1 MKRFLKI
8 TATVVAVVLVVAIVT
23 PLLLRGKI
31 GDIVKREANAMLAAR
46 LDFEKLDISLLRNFP
61 NASLNLKG
69 LTLVGTDRFEG
80 DTIVAARRITVVV
93 NLMSLVG
100 DEGFEV
106 RKIILASPALHAH
119 KLADGAVNWDV
130 MKLSEPADTTA
141 AEESAPSSFR
151 LSVRDFRLTDAVIR
165 YEDDST
171 GMELRTAPLSLRLSG
186 DMSAESTQLDL
197 DLLAGG
203 VDFTQGGVPLLH
215 DAELALDAEIDAD
228 LAEKRFTFSRNT
240 LRLNAIEMRLDGW
253 VQQVGDALAMDV
265 SAGCSKVRFKD
276 LLSLIPAFYKHEFRS
291 LAASGEL
298 SMELWAR
305 GQMHGAQLPAFELK
319 TEVHNGSFQY
329 SSLPKAVTDI
339 NIAAKVSNAG
349 GELDKTEVEIS
360 EFGLKMAGN
369 SLSATGYA
377 TNLMSD
383 PTFRATLSG
392 RVDLGGIREVYPLEK
407 GIDLAGRIAASMKL
421 SGRMSDIESGRYERI
436 SASGSLVVE
445 QLGLHVQQLPEVF
458 IRRAAAT
465 ISPQAMTLGEFGVKV
480 GGSDL
485 SATGQLTGYLG
496 YLMRGEQLAGR
507 LYVKSD
513 LLDLNEIRAAVP
525 ADAEAESAEAESAE
539 AEKPAEEV
547 AAAPAQAIVVPKNLN
562 LSLNAE
568 LKKVLFE
575 KMVITDIAGEMSVA
589 GGTLSLDRLGLQL
602 FDGKASASGRYSTA
616 ADPAHPTLSLAASI
630 AKASFPRTFE
640 EIEAVRQLAPIFE
653 KASGDYSLSID
664 MRTTLD
670 AAMSPDLMSLTAQGE
685 LSSENVSVEG
695 VEAFDKL
702 ADLLKNDKL
711 RRIEARDL
719 KIRFSIKDGR
729 VTTEPFDLKM
739 GDVNV
744 NMSGT
749 TGLDRTID
757 YTAKV
762 TLPAGV
768 GGVLGAVNVGIGGTF
783 TSPKITL
790 GVQETVEQVVS
801 NVVSEQLDNLTG
813 GRGGLFSDDTQTR
826 AAALREEAQ
835 RAGEK
840 LVEAAETQR
849 QKLVDAAA
857 KKGALAKIAAEA
869 AGDALVD
876 EAKKQSKAL
885 LEEAEKQIQKLTQEA
900 ESGAQQ

>member
-130 MKLSEPADTTA
+130 MKPSEPADTTA

-186 DMSAESTQLDL
+186 DMS
-197 DLLAGG
+197 
-203 VDFTQGGVPLLH
+203 
-215 DAELALDAEIDAD
+215 
-228 LAEKRFTFSRNT
+228 FSRNT

-265 SAGCSKVRFKD
+265 SAGCSEVRFKD

-392 RVDLGGIREVYPLEK
+392 RVDLGAIREVYPLEK
-407 GIDLAGRIAASMKL
+407 GIDLAGRIAASLKL
-421 SGRMSDIESGRYERI
+421 SGRMSDVESGRYERI

-445 QLGLHVQQLPEVF
+445 QLGLHVPQLPEVF

-465 ISPQAMTLGEFGVKV
+465 ISPQAMTLGEFGVTV

-525 ADAEAESAEAESAE
+525 ADAEAESAD
-539 AEKPAEEV
+539 AEKPAEEA

-602 FDGKASASGRYSTA
+602 FGGKASASGRYSTA

-685 LSSENVSVEG
+685 ISSENVSVEG
-695 VEAFDKL
+695 VEVFDKL

-801 NVVSEQLDNLTG
+801 NVVSEQIDNLTG
-813 GRGGLFSDDTQTR
+813 GRGGLLSDDTQTR

>member
-130 MKLSEPADTTA
+130 MKPSEPADTTA
-141 AEESAPSSFR
+141 AEEAAPSSFR

-265 SAGCSKVRFKD
+265 SAGCSEVRFKD

-392 RVDLGGIREVYPLEK
+392 RVDLGAIREVYPLEK
-407 GIDLAGRIAASMKL
+407 GIDLAGRIAASLKL
-421 SGRMSDIESGRYERI
+421 SGRMSDVESGRYERI

-445 QLGLHVQQLPEVF
+445 QLGLHVPQLPEVF

-525 ADAEAESAEAESAE
+525 ADAEAESAEAE
-539 AEKPAEEV
+539 KPAEEV

-602 FDGKASASGRYSTA
+602 FGGKASASGRYSTA

-685 LSSENVSVEG
+685 ISSENVSVEG
-695 VEAFDKL
+695 VEVFDKL

-801 NVVSEQLDNLTG
+801 NVVSEQIDNLTG
-813 GRGGLFSDDTQTR
+813 GRGGLLSDDTQTR

>member
-130 MKLSEPADTTA
+130 MKPSEQADTTA

-228 LAEKRFTFSRNT
+228 LAEGRFTFSRNT

-265 SAGCSKVRFKD
+265 SAGCSEVRFKD

-392 RVDLGGIREVYPLEK
+392 RVDLGAIREVYPLEK

-421 SGRMSDIESGRYERI
+421 SGRMSDVESGRYERI

-465 ISPQAMTLGEFGVKV
+465 ISPQAMTLGEFGVTV

-525 ADAEAESAEAESAE
+525 ADAEAESAD
-539 AEKPAEEV
+539 AEKPAEEA

-602 FDGKASASGRYSTA
+602 FGGKASASGRYSTA

-685 LSSENVSVEG
+685 ISSENVSVEG
-695 VEAFDKL
+695 VEVFDKL

-801 NVVSEQLDNLTG
+801 NVVSEQIDNLTG
-813 GRGGLFSDDTQTR
+813 GRGGLLSDDTQTR

>member
-130 MKLSEPADTTA
+130 MKPSEQADTTA

-228 LAEKRFTFSRNT
+228 LAEGRFTFSRNT

-265 SAGCSKVRFKD
+265 SAGCSEVRFKD

-392 RVDLGGIREVYPLEK
+392 RVDLGAIREVYPLEK

-421 SGRMSDIESGRYERI
+421 SGRMSDVESGRYERI

-465 ISPQAMTLGEFGVKV
+465 ISPQAMTLGEFGVTV

-525 ADAEAESAEAESAE
+525 ADAEAESAD
-539 AEKPAEEV
+539 AEKPAEEA

-602 FDGKASASGRYSTA
+602 FGGKASASGRYSTA

-685 LSSENVSVEG
+685 ISSENVSVEG
-695 VEAFDKL
+695 VEVFDKL

-744 NMSGT
+744 NMSGI

-801 NVVSEQLDNLTG
+801 NVVSEQIDNLTG
-813 GRGGLFSDDTQTR
+813 GRGGLLSDDTQTR

>member
-8 TATVVAVVLVVAIVT
+8 TATVVAVVLVVAIVA
-23 PLLLRGKI
+23 PLLFRGRI
-31 GDIVKREANAMLAAR
+31 VEIVKREANGMLTAR

-69 LTLVGTDRFEG
+69 LTLVGTERFEG
-80 DTIVAARRITVVV
+80 DTIVAAKRISVVV

-106 RKIILASPALHAH
+106 RKIVLASPAVHAH

-130 MKLSEPADTTA
+130 MKPSGEADTTA

-165 YEDDST
+165 YEDDSM

-265 SAGCSKVRFKD
+265 SAGCSEVRFKD

-392 RVDLGGIREVYPLEK
+392 RVDLGAIREVYPLEK
-407 GIDLAGRIAASMKL
+407 GIDLAGRIAASLKL
-421 SGRMSDIESGRYERI
+421 SGRMSDVESGRYERI

-445 QLGLHVQQLPEVF
+445 QLGLHVPQLPEVF

-465 ISPQAMTLGEFGVKV
+465 ISPQAMTLGEFGVTV

-525 ADAEAESAEAESAE
+525 ADAEAESAD
-539 AEKPAEEV
+539 AEKPAEEA

-685 LSSENVSVEG
+685 ISSENVSVEG
-695 VEAFDKL
+695 VEVFDKL

-801 NVVSEQLDNLTG
+801 NVVSEQIDNLTG
-813 GRGGLFSDDTQTR
+813 GRGGLLSDDTQTR

>member
-130 MKLSEPADTTA
+130 MKPSEPADTTA

-228 LAEKRFTFSRNT
+228 LAEGRFTFSRNT

-265 SAGCSKVRFKD
+265 SAGCSEVRFKD

-392 RVDLGGIREVYPLEK
+392 RVDLGAIREVYPLEK
-407 GIDLAGRIAASMKL
+407 GIDLAGRIAASLKL
-421 SGRMSDIESGRYERI
+421 SGRMSDVESGRYERI

-445 QLGLHVQQLPEVF
+445 QLGLHVPQLPEVF

-525 ADAEAESAEAESAE
+525 ADAEAESAE

-685 LSSENVSVEG
+685 ISSENVSVEG
-695 VEAFDKL
+695 VEVFDKL

-801 NVVSEQLDNLTG
+801 NVVSEQIDNLTG

>member
-130 MKLSEPADTTA
+130 MKPSEPADTTA

-228 LAEKRFTFSRNT
+228 LAEGRFTFSRNT

-265 SAGCSKVRFKD
+265 SAGCSEVRFKD

-392 RVDLGGIREVYPLEK
+392 RVDLGAIREVYPLEK

-421 SGRMSDIESGRYERI
+421 SGRMSDVESGRYERI

-525 ADAEAESAEAESAE
+525 ADAEAESAD
-539 AEKPAEEV
+539 AEKPAEEA

-602 FDGKASASGRYSTA
+602 FGGKASASGRYSTA

-685 LSSENVSVEG
+685 ISSENVSVEG
-695 VEAFDKL
+695 VEVFDKL

-801 NVVSEQLDNLTG
+801 NVVSEQIDNLTG
-813 GRGGLFSDDTQTR
+813 GRGGLLSDDTQTR
-826 AAALREEAQ
+826 AEALREEAR

-840 LVEAAETQR
+840 LVEAAEEQCR
-849 QKLVDAAA
+849 KLVDAAA

-869 AGDALVD
+869 AGEALVS
-876 EAKKQSKAL
+876 EAKKQAQAL
-885 LEEAEKQIQKLTQEA
+885 VAEAEKQIEKLSEKEQ
-900 ESGAQQ
+900 

>member
-130 MKLSEPADTTA
+130 MKPSEPADTTA
-141 AEESAPSSFR
+141 AEEAAPSSFR

-228 LAEKRFTFSRNT
+228 LAEGRFTFSRNT

-265 SAGCSKVRFKD
+265 SAGCSEVRFKD

-392 RVDLGGIREVYPLEK
+392 RVDLGAIREVYPLEK
-407 GIDLAGRIAASMKL
+407 GIDLTGRIAASMKL
-421 SGRMSDIESGRYERI
+421 SGRMSDVESGRYERI

-465 ISPQAMTLGEFGVKV
+465 ISPQAMTLGEFGVTV

-525 ADAEAESAEAESAE
+525 ADAEAESAD
-539 AEKPAEEV
+539 AEKPAEEA

-589 GGTLSLDRLGLQL
+589 GGTLSLDRLRLQL
-602 FDGKASASGRYSTA
+602 FGGKASASGRYSTA

-801 NVVSEQLDNLTG
+801 NVVSEQIDNLTG
-813 GRGGLFSDDTQTR
+813 GRGGLLSDDTQTR

>member
-130 MKLSEPADTTA
+130 MKPSEQADTTA

-228 LAEKRFTFSRNT
+228 LAEGRFTFSRNT

-265 SAGCSKVRFKD
+265 SAGCSEVRFKD

-392 RVDLGGIREVYPLEK
+392 RVDLGAIREVYPLEK
-407 GIDLAGRIAASMKL
+407 GIDLAGRIAASLKL
-421 SGRMSDIESGRYERI
+421 SGRMSDVESGRYERI

-445 QLGLHVQQLPEVF
+445 QLGLHVPQLPEVF

-465 ISPQAMTLGEFGVKV
+465 ISPQAMTLGEFGVTV

-525 ADAEAESAEAESAE
+525 ADAEAESAD
-539 AEKPAEEV
+539 AEKPAEE
-547 AAAPAQAIVVPKNLN
+547 AAAVPAQAIVVPKNLN

-575 KMVITDIAGEMSVA
+575 KMAITDIAGEMSVA
-589 GGTLSLDRLGLQL
+589 GGTLSLDRLELQL
-602 FDGKASASGRYSTA
+602 FGGKASASGRYSTA

-685 LSSENVSVEG
+685 ISSENVSVEG

-801 NVVSEQLDNLTG
+801 NVVSEQIDNLTG
-813 GRGGLFSDDTQTR
+813 GRGGLLSDDTQTR

-857 KKGALAKIAAEA
+857 KKGTLAKIAAEA

-885 LEEAEKQIQKLTQEA
+885 LEEAEKQIQKLMQEA

>member
-130 MKLSEPADTTA
+130 MKPSEPADTTA

-685 LSSENVSVEG
+685 ISSENVSVEG
-695 VEAFDKL
+695 VEVFDKL

-801 NVVSEQLDNLTG
+801 NVVSEQIDNLTG
-813 GRGGLFSDDTQTR
+813 GRGGLLSDDTQTR

>member
-80 DTIVAARRITVVV
+80 DTIVAAKRISVVV

-228 LAEKRFTFSRNT
+228 LAEGRFTFSRNT

-265 SAGCSKVRFKD
+265 SAGCSEVRFKD

-392 RVDLGGIREVYPLEK
+392 RVDLGAIREVYPLEK

-421 SGRMSDIESGRYERI
+421 SGRMSDVESGRYERI

-445 QLGLHVQQLPEVF
+445 QLGLHVPQLPEVF

-465 ISPQAMTLGEFGVKV
+465 ISPQAMTLGEFGVTV

-525 ADAEAESAEAESAE
+525 ADAEAESAE

-685 LSSENVSVEG
+685 ISSENVSVEG
-695 VEAFDKL
+695 VEVFDKL

-801 NVVSEQLDNLTG
+801 NVVSEQIDNLTG
-813 GRGGLFSDDTQTR
+813 GRGGLLSDDTQTR

>member
-130 MKLSEPADTTA
+130 MKPSEQADTTA

-265 SAGCSKVRFKD
+265 SAGCSEVRFKD

-392 RVDLGGIREVYPLEK
+392 RVDLGAIREVYPLEK
-407 GIDLAGRIAASMKL
+407 GIDLAGRIAASLKL
-421 SGRMSDIESGRYERI
+421 SGRMSDVESGRYERI

-445 QLGLHVQQLPEVF
+445 QLGLHVPQLPEVF

-525 ADAEAESAEAESAE
+525 ADAEAESAD
-539 AEKPAEEV
+539 AEKPAEEA

-602 FDGKASASGRYSTA
+602 FGGKASASGRYSTA

-685 LSSENVSVEG
+685 ISSENVSVEG
-695 VEAFDKL
+695 VEVFDKL

-801 NVVSEQLDNLTG
+801 NVVSEQIDNLTG
-813 GRGGLFSDDTQTR
+813 GRGGLLSDDTQTR

>member
-130 MKLSEPADTTA
+130 MKPSEPADTTA

-265 SAGCSKVRFKD
+265 SAGCSEVRFKD

-349 GELDKTEVEIS
+349 SELDKTEVEIS

-392 RVDLGGIREVYPLEK
+392 RVDLGAIREVYPLEK
-407 GIDLAGRIAASMKL
+407 GIDLAGRIAASLKL
-421 SGRMSDIESGRYERI
+421 SGRMSDVESGRYERI

-445 QLGLHVQQLPEVF
+445 QLGLHVPQLPEVF

-525 ADAEAESAEAESAE
+525 ADAEAESAD

-685 LSSENVSVEG
+685 ISSENVSVEG
-695 VEAFDKL
+695 VEVFDKL

-801 NVVSEQLDNLTG
+801 NVVSEQIDNLTG
-813 GRGGLFSDDTQTR
+813 GRGGLLSDDTQTR

>member
-69 LTLVGTDRFEG
+69 LTLVGTERFEG

-130 MKLSEPADTTA
+130 MKPSEPADTTA

-228 LAEKRFTFSRNT
+228 LAEGRFTFSRNT

-265 SAGCSKVRFKD
+265 SAGCSEVRFKD

-392 RVDLGGIREVYPLEK
+392 RVDLAAIREVYPLEK

-421 SGRMSDIESGRYERI
+421 AGRMSDVESGRYERI

-525 ADAEAESAEAESAE
+525 ADAEAESAE

-685 LSSENVSVEG
+685 ISSENVSVEG
-695 VEAFDKL
+695 VEVFDKL

-801 NVVSEQLDNLTG
+801 NVVSEQIDSLTG
-813 GRGGLFSDDTQTR
+813 GRGGLLSDDTQTR

>member
-8 TATVVAVVLVVAIVT
+8 TATVVAVVLVVAIVA
-23 PLLLRGKI
+23 PLLFRGRI
-31 GDIVKREANAMLAAR
+31 VEIVKREANGMLTAR

-69 LTLVGTDRFEG
+69 LTLVGTERFEG
-80 DTIVAARRITVVV
+80 DTIVAAKRISVVV

-106 RKIILASPALHAH
+106 RKIVLASPAVHAH

-130 MKLSEPADTTA
+130 MKPSGEADTTA

-228 LAEKRFTFSRNT
+228 LAEGRFTFSRNT

-265 SAGCSKVRFKD
+265 SAGCSEVRFKD

-392 RVDLGGIREVYPLEK
+392 RVDLGAIREVYPLEK
-407 GIDLAGRIAASMKL
+407 GIDLAGRIAASLKL
-421 SGRMSDIESGRYERI
+421 SGRMSDVESGRYERI

-445 QLGLHVQQLPEVF
+445 QLGLHVPQLPEVF

-525 ADAEAESAEAESAE
+525 ADAEAESAD
-539 AEKPAEEV
+539 AEKPAEEA

-685 LSSENVSVEG
+685 ISSENVSVEG
-695 VEAFDKL
+695 VEVFDKL

-801 NVVSEQLDNLTG
+801 NVVSEQIDNLTG
-813 GRGGLFSDDTQTR
+813 GRGGLLSDDTQTR

>member
-130 MKLSEPADTTA
+130 MKPSEPADTTA

-228 LAEKRFTFSRNT
+228 LAEGRFTFSRNT

-265 SAGCSKVRFKD
+265 SAGCSEVRFKD

-392 RVDLGGIREVYPLEK
+392 RVDLGAIREVYPLEK

-421 SGRMSDIESGRYERI
+421 AGRMSDVESGRYERI

-465 ISPQAMTLGEFGVKV
+465 ISPQAMTLGEFGVTV

-525 ADAEAESAEAESAE
+525 ADAEAESAEAE
-539 AEKPAEEV
+539 KPAEEA

-602 FDGKASASGRYSTA
+602 FGGKASASGRYSTA

-685 LSSENVSVEG
+685 ISSENVSVEG
-695 VEAFDKL
+695 VEVFDKL

-801 NVVSEQLDNLTG
+801 NVVSEQIDNLTG
-813 GRGGLFSDDTQTR
+813 GRGGLLSDDTQTR

-857 KKGALAKIAAEA
+857 KKGTLAKIAAEA

>member
-106 RKIILASPALHAH
+106 RKIILASPAVHAH

-130 MKLSEPADTTA
+130 MKPSGEADTTA

-228 LAEKRFTFSRNT
+228 LAEGRFTFSRNT

-265 SAGCSKVRFKD
+265 SAGCSEVRFKD

-392 RVDLGGIREVYPLEK
+392 RVDLGAIREVYPLEK

-421 SGRMSDIESGRYERI
+421 SGRMSDVESGRYERI

-465 ISPQAMTLGEFGVKV
+465 ISPQAMTLGEFGVTV

-525 ADAEAESAEAESAE
+525 ADAEAESAD
-539 AEKPAEEV
+539 AEKPAEEA

-602 FDGKASASGRYSTA
+602 FGGKASASGRYSTA

-685 LSSENVSVEG
+685 ISSENVSVEG
-695 VEAFDKL
+695 VEVFDKL

-801 NVVSEQLDNLTG
+801 NVVSEQIDNLTG
-813 GRGGLFSDDTQTR
+813 GRGGLLSDDTQTR

>member
-130 MKLSEPADTTA
+130 MKPSGEADTTA

-228 LAEKRFTFSRNT
+228 LAEGRFTFSRNT

-265 SAGCSKVRFKD
+265 SAGCSEVRFKD

-392 RVDLGGIREVYPLEK
+392 RVDLGAIREVYPLEK

-421 SGRMSDIESGRYERI
+421 SGRMSDVESGRYERI

-445 QLGLHVQQLPEVF
+445 QLGLHVPQLPEVF

-525 ADAEAESAEAESAE
+525 ADAEAESAD
-539 AEKPAEEV
+539 AEKPAEEA

-685 LSSENVSVEG
+685 ISSENVSVEG
-695 VEAFDKL
+695 VEVFDKL

-801 NVVSEQLDNLTG
+801 NVVSEQIDNLTG
-813 GRGGLFSDDTQTR
+813 GRGGLLSDDTQTR

>member
-130 MKLSEPADTTA
+130 MKPSEQADTTA

-171 GMELRTAPLSLRLSG
+171 GMELRTAPLTLRLSG

-339 NIAAKVSNAG
+339 NIAAKVSNAC

-392 RVDLGGIREVYPLEK
+392 RVDLGAIREVYPLEK

-421 SGRMSDIESGRYERI
+421 SGRMSDVESGRYERI

-465 ISPQAMTLGEFGVKV
+465 ISPQAMTLGEFGVTV

-525 ADAEAESAEAESAE
+525 ADAEAESAD
-539 AEKPAEEV
+539 AEKPAEEAV
-547 AAAPAQAIVVPKNLN
+547 AAPAQAIVVPKNLN

-602 FDGKASASGRYSTA
+602 FGGKASASGRYSTA

-685 LSSENVSVEG
+685 ISSENVSVEG
-695 VEAFDKL
+695 VEVFDKL

-729 VTTEPFDLKM
+729 VITEPFDLKM

-801 NVVSEQLDNLTG
+801 NVVSEQIDNLTG
-813 GRGGLFSDDTQTR
+813 GRGGLLSDDTQTR

>member
-130 MKLSEPADTTA
+130 MKPSEQADTTA

-151 LSVRDFRLTDAVIR
+151 LSVRDFRLTDAVIH

-203 VDFTQGGVPLLH
+203 VDFMQGGVPLLH

-265 SAGCSKVRFKD
+265 SAGCSEVRFKD

-392 RVDLGGIREVYPLEK
+392 RVDLGAIREVYPLEK

-421 SGRMSDIESGRYERI
+421 SGRMSDVESGRYERI

-465 ISPQAMTLGEFGVKV
+465 ISPQAMTLGEFGVTV

-525 ADAEAESAEAESAE
+525 ADAEAESAD
-539 AEKPAEEV
+539 AEKPAEEA

-602 FDGKASASGRYSTA
+602 FGGKASASGRYSTA

-685 LSSENVSVEG
+685 ISSENVSVEG
-695 VEAFDKL
+695 VEVFDKL

-801 NVVSEQLDNLTG
+801 NVVSEQIDNLTG
-813 GRGGLFSDDTQTR
+813 GRGGLLSDDTQTR

>member
-130 MKLSEPADTTA
+130 MKPSEPADTTA

-228 LAEKRFTFSRNT
+228 LAEGRFTFSRNT

-265 SAGCSKVRFKD
+265 SAGCSEVRFKD

-392 RVDLGGIREVYPLEK
+392 RVDLGAIREVYPLEK

-421 SGRMSDIESGRYERI
+421 AGRMSDVESGRYERI

-465 ISPQAMTLGEFGVKV
+465 ISPQAMTLGEFGVTV

-525 ADAEAESAEAESAE
+525 ADAEAESAEAE
-539 AEKPAEEV
+539 KPAEEA

-589 GGTLSLDRLGLQL
+589 GGTLSLDQLGLQL
-602 FDGKASASGRYSTA
+602 FGGKASASGRYSTA

-685 LSSENVSVEG
+685 ISSENVSVEG
-695 VEAFDKL
+695 VEVFDKL

-801 NVVSEQLDNLTG
+801 NVVSEQIDNLTG
-813 GRGGLFSDDTQTR
+813 GRGGLLSDDTQTR

>member
-130 MKLSEPADTTA
+130 MKPSEPADTTA
-141 AEESAPSSFR
+141 AEEAAPSSFR

-228 LAEKRFTFSRNT
+228 LAEGRFTFSRNT

-265 SAGCSKVRFKD
+265 SAGCSEVRFKD

-360 EFGLKMAGN
+360 EFDLKMAGN

-392 RVDLGGIREVYPLEK
+392 RVDLGAIREVYPLEK

-421 SGRMSDIESGRYERI
+421 AGRMSDVESGRYERI

-465 ISPQAMTLGEFGVKV
+465 ISPQAMTLGEFGVTV

-525 ADAEAESAEAESAE
+525 ADAEAESAD
-539 AEKPAEEV
+539 AEKPAEEA

-602 FDGKASASGRYSTA
+602 FGGKASASGRYFTA

-685 LSSENVSVEG
+685 ISSENVSVEG
-695 VEAFDKL
+695 VEVFDKL

-801 NVVSEQLDNLTG
+801 NVVSEQIDNLTG
-813 GRGGLFSDDTQTR
+813 GRGGLLSDDTQTR

>member
-130 MKLSEPADTTA
+130 MKPSEQADTTA

-265 SAGCSKVRFKD
+265 SAGCSEVRFKD

-392 RVDLGGIREVYPLEK
+392 RVDLGAIREVYPLEK

-421 SGRMSDIESGRYERI
+421 AGRMSDVESGRYERI

-458 IRRAAAT
+458 IRRAAVT
-465 ISPQAMTLGEFGVKV
+465 ISPQAMTLGEFGVTV

-525 ADAEAESAEAESAE
+525 ADAEAESAEAE
-539 AEKPAEEV
+539 KPAEEV
-547 AAAPAQAIVVPKNLN
+547 AAASAQAIVVPKNLN

-670 AAMSPDLMSLTAQGE
+670 AAMSPDLMSVTAQGE
-685 LSSENVSVEG
+685 ISSENVSVEG
-695 VEAFDKL
+695 VEVFDKL

-749 TGLDRTID
+749 TGLDRTIN

-801 NVVSEQLDNLTG
+801 NVVSEQIDNLTG
-813 GRGGLFSDDTQTR
+813 GRGGLLSDDTQTR

>member
-130 MKLSEPADTTA
+130 MKPSEQADTTA

-265 SAGCSKVRFKD
+265 SAGCSEVRFKD

-392 RVDLGGIREVYPLEK
+392 RVDLGAIREVYPLEK

-421 SGRMSDIESGRYERI
+421 SGRMSDVESGRYERI

-525 ADAEAESAEAESAE
+525 ADAEAESAD
-539 AEKPAEEV
+539 AEKPAEEA

-602 FDGKASASGRYSTA
+602 FGGKASASGRYSTA

-685 LSSENVSVEG
+685 ISSENVSVEG
-695 VEAFDKL
+695 VEVFDKL

-801 NVVSEQLDNLTG
+801 NVVSEQIDNLTG
-813 GRGGLFSDDTQTR
+813 GRGGLLSDDTQTR

>member
-130 MKLSEPADTTA
+130 MKPSEPADTTA

-228 LAEKRFTFSRNT
+228 LAEGRFTFSRNT

-265 SAGCSKVRFKD
+265 SAGCSEVRFKD

-392 RVDLGGIREVYPLEK
+392 RVDLGAIREVYPLEK

-421 SGRMSDIESGRYERI
+421 SGRMSDVESGRYERI

-465 ISPQAMTLGEFGVKV
+465 ISPQAMTLGEFGVTV

-525 ADAEAESAEAESAE
+525 ADAEAESAE

-685 LSSENVSVEG
+685 ISSENVSVEG
-695 VEAFDKL
+695 VEVFDKL

-801 NVVSEQLDNLTG
+801 NVVSEQIDNLTG
-813 GRGGLFSDDTQTR
+813 GRGGLLSDDTQTR

>member
-130 MKLSEPADTTA
+130 MKPSEQADTTA

-265 SAGCSKVRFKD
+265 SAGCSEVRFKD

-392 RVDLGGIREVYPLEK
+392 RVDLGAIREVYPLEK

-421 SGRMSDIESGRYERI
+421 SGRMSDVESGRYERI

-465 ISPQAMTLGEFGVKV
+465 ISPQAMTLGEFGVTV

-513 LLDLNEIRAAVP
+513 LLDLNEIRATVP
-525 ADAEAESAEAESAE
+525 ADAEAESAD

-602 FDGKASASGRYSTA
+602 FGGKASASGRYSTA

-685 LSSENVSVEG
+685 ISSENVSVEG
-695 VEAFDKL
+695 VEVFDKL

-801 NVVSEQLDNLTG
+801 NVVSEQIDNLTG
-813 GRGGLFSDDTQTR
+813 GRGGLLSDDTQTR

>member
-130 MKLSEPADTTA
+130 MKPSEQADTTA

-265 SAGCSKVRFKD
+265 SAGCSEVRFKD

-392 RVDLGGIREVYPLEK
+392 RVDLGAIREVYPLEK

-421 SGRMSDIESGRYERI
+421 SGRMSDVESGRYERI

-465 ISPQAMTLGEFGVKV
+465 ISPQAMTLGEFGVTV

-525 ADAEAESAEAESAE
+525 ADAEAESAE

-602 FDGKASASGRYSTA
+602 FGGKASASGRYSTA

-685 LSSENVSVEG
+685 ISSENVSVEG
-695 VEAFDKL
+695 VEVFDKL

-801 NVVSEQLDNLTG
+801 NVVSEQIDNLTG
-813 GRGGLFSDDTQTR
+813 GRGGLLSDDTQTR

>member
-31 GDIVKREANAMLAAR
+31 GDIVKREANAMLTAR

-69 LTLVGTDRFEG
+69 LTLVGTERFEG
-80 DTIVAARRITVVV
+80 DTIVAAKRISVVV

-106 RKIILASPALHAH
+106 RKIILASPAVHAH

-130 MKLSEPADTTA
+130 MKPSEQADTTA

-228 LAEKRFTFSRNT
+228 LAEGRFTFSRNT

-265 SAGCSKVRFKD
+265 SAGCSEVRFKD

-392 RVDLGGIREVYPLEK
+392 RVDLGAIREVYPLEK

-421 SGRMSDIESGRYERI
+421 AGRMSDVESGRYERI

-465 ISPQAMTLGEFGVKV
+465 ISPQAMTLGEFGVTV

-513 LLDLNEIRAAVP
+513 MLDLNEIRAAVP
-525 ADAEAESAEAESAE
+525 ADAEAESAEAE
-539 AEKPAEEV
+539 KPAEEA

-685 LSSENVSVEG
+685 ISSENVSVEG
-695 VEAFDKL
+695 VEVFDKL

-801 NVVSEQLDNLTG
+801 NVVSEQIDNLTG
-813 GRGGLFSDDTQTR
+813 GRGGLLSDDTQTR
-826 AAALREEAQ
+826 AAALREEAR

-840 LVEAAETQR
+840 LVEAAEEQCR
-849 QKLVDAAA
+849 KLVDAAA

-869 AGDALVD
+869 AGEALVS
-876 EAKKQSKAL
+876 EAKKQAQAL
-885 LEEAEKQIQKLTQEA
+885 VAEAEKQIEKLSEKEQ
-900 ESGAQQ
+900 

>member
-130 MKLSEPADTTA
+130 MKPSEQADTTA

-228 LAEKRFTFSRNT
+228 LAEGCFTFSRNT

-265 SAGCSKVRFKD
+265 SAGCSEVRFKD

-392 RVDLGGIREVYPLEK
+392 RVDLGAIREVYPLEK
-407 GIDLAGRIAASMKL
+407 GIDLAGRIAASLKL
-421 SGRMSDIESGRYERI
+421 SGRMSDVESGRYERI

-445 QLGLHVQQLPEVF
+445 QLGLHVPQLPEVF

-513 LLDLNEIRAAVP
+513 LLDLNEIRTAVP
-525 ADAEAESAEAESAE
+525 ADAEAESAD
-539 AEKPAEEV
+539 AEKPAEEA

-602 FDGKASASGRYSTA
+602 FGGKASASGRYSTT

-685 LSSENVSVEG
+685 ISSENVSVEG
-695 VEAFDKL
+695 VEVFDKL

-801 NVVSEQLDNLTG
+801 NVVSEQIDNLTG
-813 GRGGLFSDDTQTR
+813 GRGGLLSDDTQTR

>member
-130 MKLSEPADTTA
+130 MKPSEPADTTA

-228 LAEKRFTFSRNT
+228 LAEGRFTFSRNT

-265 SAGCSKVRFKD
+265 SAGCSEVRFKD

-392 RVDLGGIREVYPLEK
+392 RVDLGAIREVYPLEK
-407 GIDLAGRIAASMKL
+407 GIDLAGRIAASLKL
-421 SGRMSDIESGRYERI
+421 SGRMSDVESGRYERI

-445 QLGLHVQQLPEVF
+445 QLGLHVPQLPEVF

-465 ISPQAMTLGEFGVKV
+465 ISPQTMTLGEFGVTV

-525 ADAEAESAEAESAE
+525 ADAEAESAD
-539 AEKPAEEV
+539 AEKPAEEA

-602 FDGKASASGRYSTA
+602 FGGKASASGRYSTA

-685 LSSENVSVEG
+685 ISSENVSVEG
-695 VEAFDKL
+695 VEVFDKL

-719 KIRFSIKDGR
+719 KIRFSIKNGR

-801 NVVSEQLDNLTG
+801 NVVSDQIDNLTG
-813 GRGGLFSDDTQTR
+813 GRGGLLSDDTQTR

>member
-100 DEGFEV
+100 EEGFEV

-130 MKLSEPADTTA
+130 MKPSEPADTTA

-228 LAEKRFTFSRNT
+228 LAEGRFTFSRNT

-265 SAGCSKVRFKD
+265 SAGCSEVRFKD

-392 RVDLGGIREVYPLEK
+392 RVDLGAIREVYPLEK

-421 SGRMSDIESGRYERI
+421 SGRMSDVESGRYERI

-465 ISPQAMTLGEFGVKV
+465 ISPQAMTLGEFGIKV

-525 ADAEAESAEAESAE
+525 ADAEAESAEAE
-539 AEKPAEEV
+539 KPAEEA

-602 FDGKASASGRYSTA
+602 FGGKASASGRYSTA

-801 NVVSEQLDNLTG
+801 NVVSEQIDNLTG
-813 GRGGLFSDDTQTR
+813 GRGGLLSDDTQTR

>member
-130 MKLSEPADTTA
+130 MKPSEQADTTA

-228 LAEKRFTFSRNT
+228 LAEGRFTFSRNT

-265 SAGCSKVRFKD
+265 SAGCSEVRFKD

-349 GELDKTEVEIS
+349 DELDKTEVEIS

-392 RVDLGGIREVYPLEK
+392 RVDLGAIREVYPLEK
-407 GIDLAGRIAASMKL
+407 GIDLAGRIAASLKL
-421 SGRMSDIESGRYERI
+421 SGRMSDVESGRYERI

-445 QLGLHVQQLPEVF
+445 QLGLHVPQLPEVF

-465 ISPQAMTLGEFGVKV
+465 ISPQAMTLGEFGVTV

-525 ADAEAESAEAESAE
+525 ADAEAESAD
-539 AEKPAEEV
+539 AEKPAEEA

-602 FDGKASASGRYSTA
+602 FGGKASASGRYSTA

-685 LSSENVSVEG
+685 ICSENVSVEG
-695 VEAFDKL
+695 VEVFDKL

-801 NVVSEQLDNLTG
+801 NVVSEQIDNLTG
-813 GRGGLFSDDTQTR
+813 GRGGLLSDDTQTR

>member
-130 MKLSEPADTTA
+130 MKPSEQADTTA

-228 LAEKRFTFSRNT
+228 LAEGRFTFSRNT

-265 SAGCSKVRFKD
+265 SAGCSEVRFKD

-392 RVDLGGIREVYPLEK
+392 RVDLGAIREVYPLEK

-421 SGRMSDIESGRYERI
+421 SGRMSDVESGRYERI

-465 ISPQAMTLGEFGVKV
+465 ISPQAMTLGEFGVTV

-525 ADAEAESAEAESAE
+525 ADAEAESAD
-539 AEKPAEEV
+539 AEKPAEEA

-602 FDGKASASGRYSTA
+602 FGGKASASGRYSTA

-685 LSSENVSVEG
+685 ISSENVSVEG
-695 VEAFDKL
+695 GEVFDKL

-768 GGVLGAVNVGIGGTF
+768 GGVLGTVNVGIGGTF

-801 NVVSEQLDNLTG
+801 NVVSEQIDNLTG
-813 GRGGLFSDDTQTR
+813 GRGGLLSDDTQTR

>member
-130 MKLSEPADTTA
+130 MKPSEPADTTA

-228 LAEKRFTFSRNT
+228 LAEGRFTFSRNT

-265 SAGCSKVRFKD
+265 SAGCSEVRFKD

-392 RVDLGGIREVYPLEK
+392 RVDLGAIREVYPLEK

-421 SGRMSDIESGRYERI
+421 SGRMSDVESGRYERI

-465 ISPQAMTLGEFGVKV
+465 ISPQAMTLGEFGVTV

-525 ADAEAESAEAESAE
+525 ADAEAESAD

-575 KMVITDIAGEMSVA
+575 KMVITDIAGEMSVT

-685 LSSENVSVEG
+685 ISSENVSVEG
-695 VEAFDKL
+695 VEVFDKL

-801 NVVSEQLDNLTG
+801 NVVSEQIDNLTG
-813 GRGGLFSDDTQTR
+813 GRGGLLSDDTQTR

>member
-130 MKLSEPADTTA
+130 MKPSEPADTTA

-228 LAEKRFTFSRNT
+228 LAEGRFTFSRNT

-265 SAGCSKVRFKD
+265 SAGCSEVRFKD

-392 RVDLGGIREVYPLEK
+392 RVDLGAIREVYPLEK

-421 SGRMSDIESGRYERI
+421 SGRMSDVESGRYERI

-525 ADAEAESAEAESAE
+525 ADAEAESAEAE
-539 AEKPAEEV
+539 KPAEEV
-547 AAAPAQAIVVPKNLN
+547 AAAPVQAIVVPKNLN

-685 LSSENVSVEG
+685 ISSENVSVEG

-801 NVVSEQLDNLTG
+801 NVVSEQIDNLTG
-813 GRGGLFSDDTQTR
+813 GRGGLLSDDTQTR

-869 AGDALVD
+869 AGNALVD

>member
-106 RKIILASPALHAH
+106 RKIILVSPALHAH

-130 MKLSEPADTTA
+130 MKPSEQADTTA

-228 LAEKRFTFSRNT
+228 LAEGRFTFSRNT

-265 SAGCSKVRFKD
+265 SAGCSEVRFKD

-392 RVDLGGIREVYPLEK
+392 RVDLGAIREVYPLEK
-407 GIDLAGRIAASMKL
+407 GIDLAGRIAASLKL
-421 SGRMSDIESGRYERI
+421 SGRMSDVESGRYERI

-445 QLGLHVQQLPEVF
+445 QLGLHVPQLPEVF

-525 ADAEAESAEAESAE
+525 ADAEAESAE

-695 VEAFDKL
+695 VEVFDKL

-801 NVVSEQLDNLTG
+801 NVVSEQIDNLTG
-813 GRGGLFSDDTQTR
+813 GRGDRKS
-826 AAALREEAQ
+826 
-835 RAGEK
+835 
-840 LVEAAETQR
+840 V
-849 QKLVDAAA
+849 V
-857 KKGALAKIAAEA
+857 
-869 AGDALVD
+869 
-876 EAKKQSKAL
+876 
-885 LEEAEKQIQKLTQEA
+885 
-900 ESGAQQ
+900 

>member
-130 MKLSEPADTTA
+130 MKPSEPADTTA

-228 LAEKRFTFSRNT
+228 LAEGRFTFSRNT

-265 SAGCSKVRFKD
+265 SAGCSEVRFKD

-392 RVDLGGIREVYPLEK
+392 RVDLGAIREVYPLEK
-407 GIDLAGRIAASMKL
+407 GIDLAGRIAASLKL
-421 SGRMSDIESGRYERI
+421 SGRMSDVESGRYERI

-465 ISPQAMTLGEFGVKV
+465 ISPQAMTLGEFGVTV

-525 ADAEAESAEAESAE
+525 ADAEAESAD
-539 AEKPAEEV
+539 AEKPAEEA

-602 FDGKASASGRYSTA
+602 FGGKASASGRYSTA

-685 LSSENVSVEG
+685 ISSENVSVKG
-695 VEAFDKL
+695 VEVFDKL

-757 YTAKV
+757 YTTKV

-801 NVVSEQLDNLTG
+801 NVVSEQIDNLTG
-813 GRGGLFSDDTQTR
+813 GRGGLLSDDTQTR

>member
-31 GDIVKREANAMLAAR
+31 GGIVKREANAMLAAR

-130 MKLSEPADTTA
+130 MKPSEPADTTA

-228 LAEKRFTFSRNT
+228 LAEGRFTFSRNT

-265 SAGCSKVRFKD
+265 SAGCSEVRFKD

-392 RVDLGGIREVYPLEK
+392 RVDLGAIREVYPLEK

-421 SGRMSDIESGRYERI
+421 SGRMSDVESGRYERI

-465 ISPQAMTLGEFGVKV
+465 ISPQAMTLGEFGVTV

-525 ADAEAESAEAESAE
+525 ADAEAESAD
-539 AEKPAEEV
+539 AEKPAEEA

-602 FDGKASASGRYSTA
+602 FGGKASASGRYSTA

-685 LSSENVSVEG
+685 ISSENVSVEG
-695 VEAFDKL
+695 VEVFDKL

-801 NVVSEQLDNLTG
+801 NVVSEQIDNLTG
-813 GRGGLFSDDTQTR
+813 GRGGLLSDDTQTR
-826 AAALREEAQ
+826 AEALREEAR

-840 LVEAAETQR
+840 LVEAAEEQCR
-849 QKLVDAAA
+849 KLVDAAA

>member
-130 MKLSEPADTTA
+130 MKPSGEADTTA

-265 SAGCSKVRFKD
+265 SAGCSEVRFKD

-392 RVDLGGIREVYPLEK
+392 RVDLGAIREVYPLEK
-407 GIDLAGRIAASMKL
+407 GIDLAGRIAASLKL
-421 SGRMSDIESGRYERI
+421 SGRMSDVESGRYERI

-525 ADAEAESAEAESAE
+525 ADAEAESAE

-695 VEAFDKL
+695 IEAFDKL

-801 NVVSEQLDNLTG
+801 NVVSEQIDNLTG
-813 GRGGLFSDDTQTR
+813 GRGGLLSDDTQTR